1 MRIFNRFRGT
11 KGFLSMW
18 ERVIRFRDM
27 ISQEAQR
34 RAKILTFWEK
44 HGDEATGEAF
54 DVSRRTLFRWQTKL
68 WKEGGKLEALNSGN
82 RAPNKR
88 RKRDVPMA
96 ISERVIT
103 LRKEHPRLG
112 KDKIHAILRL
122 EGYEGSAST
131 IGRILGDLKEK
142 GRIPKHTHLSLSART
157 GRLIEHSYKPRKKLR
172 RPKGHRVLEADTVV
186 RFVDGIKRY
195 ILTGIDIEKRTA
207 FAGAYTNHGSASA
220 ADFLRKTREV
230 LPDCPGDVQTD
241 NGSEFALHFHAAVE
255 EVGLHFNTHPRSPKE
270 NAHVERF
277 NRTLEEEFIRYHR
290 ELLRDD
296 VAEFNRQLVDWLI
309 WYNAERPH
317 YALGQVSPLRY
328 MMSTL
333 TAGECQTWWTH
344 TGA

>member
-1 MRIFNRFRGT
+1 
-11 KGFLSMW
+11 
-18 ERVIRFRDM
+18 M

-142 GRIPKHTHLSLSART
+142 GRIPKHTH
-157 GRLIEHSYKPRKKLR
+157 
-172 RPKGHRVLEADTVV
+172 
-186 RFVDGIKRY
+186 
-195 ILTGIDIEKRTA
+195 
-207 FAGAYTNHGSASA
+207 
-220 ADFLRKTREV
+220 
-230 LPDCPGDVQTD
+230 
-241 NGSEFALHFHAAVE
+241 
-255 EVGLHFNTHPRSPKE
+255 
-270 NAHVERF
+270 
-277 NRTLEEEFIRYHR
+277 
-290 ELLRDD
+290 
-296 VAEFNRQLVDWLI
+296 
-309 WYNAERPH
+309 
-317 YALGQVSPLRY
+317 
-328 MMSTL
+328 
-333 TAGECQTWWTH
+333 
-344 TGA
+344 